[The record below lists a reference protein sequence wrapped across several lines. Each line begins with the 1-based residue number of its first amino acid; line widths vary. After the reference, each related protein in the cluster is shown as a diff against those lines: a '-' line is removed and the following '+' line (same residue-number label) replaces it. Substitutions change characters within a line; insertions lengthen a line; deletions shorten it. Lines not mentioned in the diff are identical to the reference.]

1 MKSNMANCLTIVKKK
16 ALKSYF
22 HIEIMNINI
31 HIIKKYNKNLVII
44 QIFIDKIDPLM
55 SKYNQ

>member
-1 MKSNMANCLTIVKKK
+1 MANCLTIVKKK